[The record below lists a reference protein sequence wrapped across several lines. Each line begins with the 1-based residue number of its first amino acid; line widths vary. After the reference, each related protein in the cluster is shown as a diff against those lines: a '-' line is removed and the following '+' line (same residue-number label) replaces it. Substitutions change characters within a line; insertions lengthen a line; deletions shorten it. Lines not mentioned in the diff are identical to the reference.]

1 MAIFSSESA
10 VRDKFQLT
18 DTTLVPSALVT
29 GSIDDAHEIVLRF
42 LDPVFDVPSPDA
54 EVVLGETFLSGAH
67 LLRSLASSEAFTQ
80 KRLTIGGQRIDVAR
94 RFEALN
100 DAADSA
106 EEQAWHVLEP
116 FVFARPASKV
126 VDVTKTTPII
136 EED

>member
-1 MAIFSSESA
+1 MAAFTSESA

-42 LDPVFDVPSPDA
+42 LDPVFDVQSPDA
-54 EVVLGETFLSGAH
+54 EVVLGETLLSGAH

-94 RFEALN
+94 RFDALN

-116 FVFARPASKV
+116 FVLARPASKV
-126 VDVTKTTPII
+126 ADVTDTTPII